1 MFDKGFFDGMF
12 DFNDDGKLDSLE
24 RAADFGMF
32 MNMIDSAQKDEL
44 ASAGL
49 DMDELDL
56 MDEDERI
63 SAIED
68 AGLDPNDFDF

>member
-1 MFDKGFFDGMF
+1 MFDKGFFGGMF
-12 DFNDDGKLDSLE
+12 EFNNDGKLDSIE
-24 RAADFGMF
+24 RSADFGMF

>member
-12 DFNDDGKLDSLE
+12 DFNGDGKLDSLE

>member
-32 MNMIDSAQKDEL
+32 MNMIDSAPKDEL